1 MEATGTFG
9 FTGDS
14 GSGIL
19 EAGVELSKGGRL
31 ETSNLCEFGRNKY
44 YYSSWSYVAGAGD
57 AAVRRWK

>member
-19 EAGVELSKGGRL
+19 DAGVELSKGGCL
-31 ETSNLCEFGRNKY
+31 EISNLCEFGCNKY
-44 YYSSWSYVAGAGD
+44 YDSSCSYVAGAGD
-57 AAVRRWK
+57 VAVRRWK